1 MWSLGNEIFQQL
13 IDGNVTGQYPEV
25 AKKLITWT
33 GEEDATRYVTFGDNQ
48 VKSNVWADNNQVNT
62 ALVFA
67 EAAKYGVPG
76 GLVGFNYGSSGQI
89 SNGHSRGW
97 LVYGSET
104 ASSVNSRGVYD
115 RKNSNSDNGSG
126 DRRLTSYDKSAV
138 GWGHLASAGL
148 WITMQ
153 QEFNAGEFVWTG
165 FDYIGEPTPYNWQGT
180 GANGTWPNIAKNS
193 YFGIIDTAG
202 IPKDSYYLYQS
213 QWNDNENTLHVLPVW
228 NEDEIMLDNSGKA
241 EVVVYSDAPVV
252 KLYLNGKEIGS
263 ATATHTDTPTG
274 GYQNYTSGT
283 GCFDSSKANGHTSL
297 YATFQVPYEA
307 GTLEAKAFEADG
319 VTEIKDTDGRNVA
332 ETTGKGSKLTVK
344 ADRSEITADGK
355 DLSFVEIDVT
365 DRDGREVNGAEPQI
379 HVAVE
384 GDGKL
389 LSLDNGVQ
397 NDTTSY
403 SEPTRKAGKG
413 KLIAIVQSTK
423 DAGSFTVKATS
434 DGYTAAQ
441 TVVTTVADGSGVTGR
456 KDRCKL

>member
-1 MWSLGNEIFQQL
+1 MVRRGRNNPSIIMWSLGNEIFQQL
-13 IDGNVTGQYPEV
+13 IDWNVTSQYPEV

-228 NEDEIMLDNSGKA
+228 NEEEIMLDSSGKA

-263 ATATHTDTPTG
+263 ATAAHTDTPTG
-274 GYQNYTSGT
+274 G
-283 GCFDSSKANGHTSL
+283 
-297 YATFQVPYEA
+297 
-307 GTLEAKAFEADG
+307 
-319 VTEIKDTDGRNVA
+319 
-332 ETTGKGSKLTVK
+332 
-344 ADRSEITADGK
+344 
-355 DLSFVEIDVT
+355 
-365 DRDGREVNGAEPQI
+365 
-379 HVAVE
+379 
-384 GDGKL
+384 
-389 LSLDNGVQ
+389 
-397 NDTTSY
+397 
-403 SEPTRKAGKG
+403 
-413 KLIAIVQSTK
+413 
-423 DAGSFTVKATS
+423 
-434 DGYTAAQ
+434 
-441 TVVTTVADGSGVTGR
+441 
-456 KDRCKL
+456 

>member
-1 MWSLGNEIFQQL
+1 M
-13 IDGNVTGQYPEV
+13 
-25 AKKLITWT
+25 
-33 GEEDATRYVTFGDNQ
+33 
-48 VKSNVWADNNQVNT
+48 
-62 ALVFA
+62 
-67 EAAKYGVPG
+67 PG

-283 GCFDSSKANGHTSL
+283 GCFDSSKASGHTSL

-332 ETTGKGSKLTVK
+332 ETTGKGSKLAVK

-379 HVAVE
+379 H
-384 GDGKL
+384 GC
-389 LSLDNGVQ
+389 
-397 NDTTSY
+397 
-403 SEPTRKAGKG
+403 R
-413 KLIAIVQSTK
+413 
-423 DAGSFTVKATS
+423 
-434 DGYTAAQ
+434 
-441 TVVTTVADGSGVTGR
+441 R
-456 KDRCKL
+456 R

>member
-202 IPKDSYYLYQS
+202 IRET
-213 QWNDNENTLHVLPVW
+213 NDTIE
-228 NEDEIMLDNSGKA
+228 
-241 EVVVYSDAPVV
+241 
-252 KLYLNGKEIGS
+252 
-263 ATATHTDTPTG
+263 
-274 GYQNYTSGT
+274 
-283 GCFDSSKANGHTSL
+283 SL
-297 YATFQVPYEA
+297 GIERTFQK
-307 GTLEAKAFEADG
+307 LEQA
-319 VTEIKDTDGRNVA
+319 EIVLWMIDATDATSQMNQLSGQILPRLERKHLILVFN
-332 ETTGKGSKLTVK
+332 K
-344 ADRSEITADGK
+344 ADLLGTAHSDEV
-355 DLSFVEIDVT
+355 LSAASSIIPDAECIFISAKKRQNTDVL
-365 DRDGREVNGAEPQI
+365 Q
-379 HVAVE
+379 
-384 GDGKL
+384 K
-389 LSLDNGVQ
+389 
-397 NDTTSY
+397 
-403 SEPTRKAGKG
+403 
-413 KLIAIVQSTK
+413 KLIAAANLPTITQNDVIVTNARHYEALTHALEAIGRVQQGLANNLSG
-423 DAGSFTVKATS
+423 DFVAQDIRECIFHLSDIAGE
-434 DGYTAAQ
+434 
-441 TVVTTVADGSGVTGR
+441 VTNDMVLQNIFQHFCIG
-456 KDRCKL
+456 K